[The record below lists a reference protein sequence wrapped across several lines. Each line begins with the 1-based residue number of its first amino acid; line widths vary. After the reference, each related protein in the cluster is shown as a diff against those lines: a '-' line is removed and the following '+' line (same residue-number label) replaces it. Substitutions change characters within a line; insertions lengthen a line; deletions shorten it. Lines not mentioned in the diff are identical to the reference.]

1 MKQQILL
8 LLAFTACSV
17 FAQNPER
24 LFKSSKN
31 NEFFIMP
38 AKKYTW
44 QEALKECESRDMDL
58 LTIETEDKA
67 KEIKELLQKV
77 FSGKPI
83 PRFYVGANDLE
94 NYREFIW
101 ISSTVNGPFTYT
113 NWEQSEPNNYQNQN
127 ERCVNIGFHAYS
139 AAAAKLLFKSD
150 EKNEYYIQPAQ
161 KFTWAQALQECDK
174 QTMDLLTIEDAKK
187 ALEIENLLK
196 KVFSKKPIPR
206 FYLGAHDQE
215 EFRTFNWITKDAT
228 KPFTYTNW
236 ESTEPNNYK
245 KLNERCVHLGFHG
258 SLQWNDIN
266 CERKYGF
273 ICQER
278 TDFESLLEVIERA

>member
-1 MKQQILL
+1 MKQPINLVLIVIL
-8 LLAFTACSV
+8 AYFCS
-17 FAQNPER
+17 
-24 LFKSSKN
+24 L
-31 NEFFIMP
+31 
-38 AKKYTW
+38 
-44 QEALKECESRDMDL
+44 
-58 LTIETEDKA
+58 
-67 KEIKELLQKV
+67 
-77 FSGKPI
+77 
-83 PRFYVGANDLE
+83 
-94 NYREFIW
+94 
-101 ISSTVNGPFTYT
+101 
-113 NWEQSEPNNYQNQN
+113 
-127 ERCVNIGFHAYS
+127 AYS